1 MGQPSDLIEVLKKGL
16 RERGLTYAR
25 VAEGFGISESSVK
38 RMFSLQNMS
47 LERLAQVCALM
58 SLEITDLLELAR
70 AAEVRV
76 VELTEEQER
85 TLVSKPKLPLAAILA
100 INNWTASAMLE
111 AYEFS
116 EPELVERG
124 QAI

>member
-1 MGQPSDLIEVLKKGL
+1 MGQTSDLIDVLKKGL
-16 RERGLTYAR
+16 REKGLTYAR
-25 VAEGFGISESSVK
+25 VAEGLGISESSVK
-38 RMFSLQNMS
+38 RMFSLQSMS

-85 TLVSKPKLPLAAILA
+85 TSASPSCCWPPSLRSTIGPHQRCSKPMSSR
-100 INNWTASAMLE
+100 NRN
-111 AYEFS
+111 
-116 EPELVERG
+116 
-124 QAI
+124 